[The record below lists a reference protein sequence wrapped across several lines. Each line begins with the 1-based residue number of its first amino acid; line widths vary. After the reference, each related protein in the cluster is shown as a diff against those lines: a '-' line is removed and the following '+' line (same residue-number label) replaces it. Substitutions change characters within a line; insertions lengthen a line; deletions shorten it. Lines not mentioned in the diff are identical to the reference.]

1 MKENTKKK
9 LRSLWRAVSNP
20 HLLISV
26 GLAWFIT
33 NGWSYCFF
41 GFGMYF
47 GIKWMYR
54 IGAFW
59 MGMLWLPGTP
69 EKLVTFIIAIW
80 LLERLF
86 PDDTRTLAKIKK
98 KRREVHE
105 ATKLEFEKIRAK
117 FSKKKRRNDA
127 AEEVRPE
134 DTASAE
140 PSEPEQKDSEQ
151 DT

>member
-1 MKENTKKK
+1 MKQKTKNK
-9 LRSLWRAVSNP
+9 LKSLWRAVTNP

-47 GIKWMYR
+47 QIKWMYR

-105 ATKLEFEKIRAK
+105 ATKLELAKLRAK
-117 FSKKKRRNDA
+117 FSRKKRRGDQEQTGHP
-127 AEEVRPE
+127 AE
-134 DTASAE
+134 SG
-140 PSEPEQKDSEQ
+140 EPEQKDPEQ
-151 DT
+151 NA

>member
-1 MKENTKKK
+1 MMKENTKNK
-9 LRSLWRAVSNP
+9 LRSLWRAVTNP

-26 GLAWFIT
+26 GIAWFIT

-47 GIKWMYR
+47 HIKWMYR

-80 LLERLF
+80 LLQRLF

-105 ATKLEFEKIRAK
+105 VTRLEFAKLRAK
-117 FSKKKRRNDA
+117 FSRKKHRGEPEQNGQP
-127 AEEVRPE
+127 AE
-134 DTASAE
+134 SG
-140 PSEPEQKDSEQ
+140 EPEQKDPKQ